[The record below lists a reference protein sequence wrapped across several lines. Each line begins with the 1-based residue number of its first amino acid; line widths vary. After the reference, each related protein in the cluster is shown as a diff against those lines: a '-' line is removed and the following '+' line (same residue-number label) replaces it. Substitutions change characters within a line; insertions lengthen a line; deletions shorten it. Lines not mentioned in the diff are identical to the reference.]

1 MFAQVAER
9 KFMIAYLEGS
19 AVVKKDHLI
28 VLTGGV
34 GYLVFVGSKILSSI
48 NTSVENIA
56 LYIYSHIKE
65 DRFELYGFQNEE
77 DLEIFKMLIAISGV
91 GPKTALAL
99 ANAGT
104 NQLIE
109 AVQQAQTSFFTNVP
123 RVGKKLAQKIIIEL
137 KSKLGSLK
145 ELNLGTLSPKAQ
157 DVMDALLGLGFEEN
171 AVQTILTQLDLE
183 NMDLQVAIKTVIKM
197 SSNK

>member
-1 MFAQVAER
+1 
-9 KFMIAYLEGS
+9 MIAYLEGS
-19 AVVKKDHLI
+19 ALVKKDHLI

-48 NTSVENIA
+48 TTSGENIS
-56 LYIYSHIKE
+56 LHIHSHIKE
-65 DRFELYGFQNEE
+65 DRFELYGFQSEE

-123 RVGKKLAQKIIIEL
+123 RVGKKLAQKIIIDL

-171 AVQTILTQLDLE
+171 AVQTILSQLDLE
-183 NMDLQVAIKTVIKM
+183 NMNLQVAIKTVIKM
-197 SSNK
+197 SSKKNGKN

>member
-1 MFAQVAER
+1 
-9 KFMIAYLEGS
+9 MIAYLEGQ
-19 AVVKKDHLI
+19 ALIKKDHLI

-34 GYLVFVGSKILSSI
+34 GYLVFVGSKILHSLVADGELI
-48 NTSVENIA
+48 T
-56 LYIYSHIKE
+56 LHIYSHIKE

-171 AVQTILTQLDLE
+171 AVQTILSQLDLE

-197 SSNK
+197 SNNQSMS